1 MKWNVMYWT
10 YLYAIKLNTKATI
23 SKHKSKITRQIR
35 ENNMYNNITLSRG
48 LVDNDERVDKES

>member
-1 MKWNVMYWT
+1 MYWT
-10 YLYAIKLNTKATI
+10 YLYAIKLNTKAAI